1 MKKVLLIGLILALVM
16 IFVGGAGVVYAR
28 VTGVEN
34 GKVLTVTTDQN
45 GNTITRQQY
54 YAENGIAVDEE
65 GDLPCQDGSQG
76 DCNFSYGPGGMMQGY
91 GLGGM
96 VGEQQRGYRQ
106 GGMMG
111 GYGPGGMMGGYGQ
124 GYGPG
129 GMMGGRGNGYGPG
142 MMAGLGRGI
151 MHDYMIAAFASA
163 VGLTIDDVNTRLTN
177 DETLQQIALA
187 QGKTEAD
194 LPALWTE
201 VRQAAL
207 NAAVADGVIT
217 QAQADLMLEHM
228 KNYTGEGFGPG
239 FDGCP
244 MMDGDEVQQP

>member
-1 MKKVLLIGLILALVM
+1 MKKFLIIGLIVALVL

-28 VTGVEN
+28 VAGVEK
-34 GKVLTVTTDQN
+34 GAVLTVTTDQN
-45 GNTITRQQY
+45 GNTITRQQFY
-54 YAENGIAVDEE
+54 GENGIVTYGE
-65 GDLPCQDGSQG
+65 GNLLCQDGPKG
-76 DCNFSYGPGGMMQGY
+76 DCNFGYGSGGMMQGY
-91 GLGGM
+91 GPGGM
-96 VGEQQRGYRQ
+96 MGGQQRGNRQ

-111 GYGPGGMMGGYGQ
+111 GYGY

-129 GMMGGRGNGYGPG
+129 GMMGGRGDGYGPG

-151 MHDYMIAAFASA
+151 MKTYMVSAFAEA
-163 VGLTIDDVNTRLTN
+163 VGLPPADVETRLSN
-177 DETLQQIALA
+177 GETLKQIAIA

-207 NAAVADGVIT
+207 DQAVAAGAIT
-217 QAQADLMLEHM
+217 QAQADRMLEKM
-228 KNYTGEGFGPG
+228 NEYQGEGFGPG